1 VSDANRLPHLL
12 SSGFLGSLELRNRIL
27 MCPMGHHLSNPDGSI
42 SANEAA
48 YFEARAA
55 GEAAL
60 VIIGNVGIASPS
72 GTSDGRM
79 TAVSDDERHL
89 PGLLDLTA
97 RVHAHGGRIAAQINH
112 QGKMSLLDA
121 AEGRPMLVPYVPHPG
136 PPDPLA
142 AMVTAEEQAA
152 MTAPFTRP
160 GARFE
165 FKIADSDDIG
175 AVIEQYADA
184 ADRCVRAGFDGVEVH
199 AGHGYLI
206 DEFLSPHN
214 DRDDGWGGDLPGRA
228 RFLLDVIRA
237 VRARVGDAFP
247 VWIRI
252 NATEPHKDDGER
264 LDEQLQVIDL
274 AVDAGI
280 DAVHVTA
287 YADDSTG
294 PTDSYAPHV
303 VGPLRD
309 HAAAVK
315 ARVAVPVITMGRYE
329 PDEADAL
336 IADGVADFVAMGRK
350 LIADPDLPRKLRE
363 ERTADV
369 RPCIYQYRCI
379 GNIYVGE
386 PLRCVAN
393 ARSGREHDTDLSPV
407 AHPRRVL
414 VVGGGP
420 AGLGAA
426 RTLATRGHSVTL
438 WERAPSLGGLL
449 RSAARTEEVLA
460 RYEAWL
466 VRQVEEQVTEVVLG
480 RDATRADVEAAAP
493 DAVVV
498 ATGATWARPEVPG
511 AERAM
516 VRPVSELD
524 AWFRDGDALDTRPGV
539 VVLGGGKV
547 GLSVAALCRARGVAV
562 TVVEESSVLG
572 VELGLPGRF
581 RLVHDLDIAGARLLA
596 GARADRIDDAS
607 VRVVSGDGDVE
618 HVPAGLVVATA
629 GAVATAPLA
638 DDLRATGIEVHVVGD
653 ARAVRLL
660 EGAERDAVD
669 LAVALV

>member
-1 VSDANRLPHLL
+1 MADAFPHLL
-12 SSGFLGSLELRNRIL
+12 SPGFLGSLELRNRIL

-55 GEAAL
+55 GGAAL
-60 VIIGNVGIASPS
+60 LIIGNVGIASPT

-79 TAVSDDERHL
+79 TAASDDERHL
-89 PGLLDLTA
+89 PGLRDLA
-97 RVHAHGGRIAAQINH
+97 SRVHAHGGRVAAQINH

-136 PPDPLA
+136 GPDPLA
-142 AMVTAEEQAA
+142 AMVSAEEQAA

-165 FKIADSDDIG
+165 FRVADSDDIG
-175 AVIEQYADA
+175 TVIEQYATA

-214 DRDDGWGGDLPGRA
+214 HRDDGWGGDLPGRA
-228 RFLLDVIRA
+228 RFLVEVVRA
-237 VRARVGDAFP
+237 IRARVGDEFP

-252 NATEPHKDDGER
+252 NADEPHADDGER

-274 AVDAGI
+274 AVAAGI

-287 YADDSTG
+287 YADDATG

-303 VGPLRD
+303 VGALRD
-309 HAAAVK
+309 HAATVK
-315 ARVAVPVITMGRYE
+315 ARVPVPVITMGRYE

-363 ERTADV
+363 ERAGDV

-379 GNIYVGE
+379 GNIYVGK
-386 PLRCVAN
+386 PLRCIAN
-393 ARSGREHDTDLSPV
+393 ARAGREHDTDLSPV

-438 WERAPSLGGLL
+438 WEQSSSLGGLL
-449 RSAARTEEVLA
+449 RGAACTDEVLA
-460 RYEAWL
+460 RYRAWL
-466 VRQVEEQVTEVVLG
+466 VRQVEEQATEVVLG
-480 RDATRADVEAAAP
+480 RAATHADVEDFGP
-493 DAVVV
+493 DVVVV
-498 ATGATWARPEVPG
+498 ATGATWARPGVPG
-511 AERAM
+511 ADRPM
-516 VRPVSELD
+516 VRVVSALD
-524 AWFRDGDALDTRPGV
+524 DWFRDAEALDVGAGV

-547 GLSVAALCRARGVAV
+547 GLSVATLCRARDIVV
-562 TVVEESSVLG
+562 TVVEPTSVLG

-581 RLVHDLDIAGARLLA
+581 RLVHDLREAGARLLTD
-596 GARADRIDDAS
+596 ARVDQIDDAS
-607 VRVVSGDGDVE
+607 VRVVTEPGDVE
-618 HVPAGLVVATA
+618 HIGAGLVVATG
-629 GAVATAPLA
+629 GATPTAPLA
-638 DDLRATGIEVHVVGD
+638 DELRATGIPVHVVGD

>member
-1 VSDANRLPHLL
+1 MSTYEHLL
-12 SSGFLGSLELRNRIL
+12 APGHLGSLELRNRIL
-27 MCPMGHHLSNPDGSI
+27 MCPMGHHLSNPDGSV

-55 GEAAL
+55 GGAAL
-60 VIIGNVGIASPS
+60 VIVGNVGIASPS

-79 TAVSDDERHL
+79 TAVSDDQRHL

-121 AEGRPMLVPYVPHPG
+121 SEGRPMLVPYVPHPRQE
-136 PPDPLA
+136 DPLA
-142 AMVTAEEQAA
+142 AMVTAEEQAG

-160 GARFE
+160 GARYE
-165 FKIADSDDIG
+165 FRVADADDIG
-175 AVIEQYADA
+175 AVIQQYAAA

-206 DEFLSPHN
+206 DEFLSPRN
-214 DRDDGWGGDLPGRA
+214 QRDDGWGGDVPGRA
-228 RFLLDVIRA
+228 RFLVEVVRAIRA
-237 VRARVGDAFP
+237 QVGDAFP

-252 NATEPHKDDGER
+252 NATEPHDDDGER
-264 LDEQLQVIDL
+264 LHEQLAVIDL
-274 AVDAGI
+274 AVDAGV
-280 DAVHVTA
+280 DAVHVTS
-287 YADDSTG
+287 YADDATG

-329 PDEADAL
+329 PHEADAL
-336 IADGVADFVAMGRK
+336 IAEGAADFVAMGRK
-350 LIADPDLPRKLRE
+350 LIADPDLPRKLHE
-363 ERTADV
+363 ERPGDV

-393 ARSGREHDTDLSPV
+393 ARAGREHDTQLSPV

-414 VVGGGP
+414 VIGGGP

-426 RTLATRGHSVTL
+426 RTLAARGHSVTL
-438 WERAPSLGGLL
+438 WERSSSLGGLL
-449 RSAARTEEVLA
+449 RSAACTEEVLA
-460 RYEAWL
+460 RYHAWL
-466 VRQVEEQVTEVVLG
+466 VRQVDEQATEVVLG
-480 RDATRADVEAAAP
+480 RSATRAGVEAAAP

-498 ATGATWARPEVPG
+498 ATGATWTRPGLPG
-511 AERAM
+511 AERPM
-516 VRPVSELD
+516 VRSVADLD
-524 AWFRDGDALDTRPGV
+524 DWFRDPDAVDTGAGV

-547 GLSVAALCRARGVAV
+547 GLSVAAQCRARGVAV
-562 TVVEESSVLG
+562 TVVEPSSVLG

-581 RLVHDLDIAGARLLA
+581 RLVHDLDDAGAHLLT
-596 GARADRIDDAS
+596 GARADQVDDGS
-607 VRVVSGDGDVE
+607 VRIVTADGDVE
-618 HVPAGLVVATA
+618 HVAAGLVVATG
-629 GAVATAPLA
+629 GASPGAPLA
-638 DDLRATGIEVHVVGD
+638 DELRATGIPVHVVGD
-653 ARAVRLL
+653 ARAVGLL
-660 EGAERDAVD
+660 EGAERDAVE
-669 LAVALV
+669 LALALG